1 MSLRPFTAAWSAE
14 PDVAPWIPPA
24 TTATALLLGA
34 TATMLLA
41 HGRAAQLRF
50 NVRASRALA
59 QRSARA
65 DAPRTQPAAGFAAA
79 AAACACAAALARDS
93 ALLALPLPPGAL
105 AAVAPQSVRAW
116 RSGAFT
122 LQFLTRALTRFPA
135 APQLPGLALCS
146 AALAAFATLAFLLL
160 SAPKRRST
168 GSRATAPAKK
178 RGAAPAPA
186 SPRGRGVA
194 ASDSFS
200 FGAAAAEAATTPKL
214 GAKAKA
220 ATEFASGRKK
230 AQPAKR
236 APPAASPEPRAA
248 PEPAVSP
255 VASPTRGR
263 PATAKKGTSLIRCS
277 FAHCARISLPCAMR
291 CLIRRVPWLGADTL
305 APSSRAQLL
314 RCALRAPR
322 GVRLRRRRL
331 LTWRRPSRSSP
342 PPDSQARE
350 ARAPE
355 RAGREGRAAAIRAA
369 EGIRRRREKM
379 RALFLRWRRR
389 LPRPALFNDIHVMMR
404 RLRAVS
410 VPCFAR
416 LSA

>member
-50 NVRASRALA
+50 NVRAPWALA

-79 AAACACAAALARDS
+79 AAACACAAALATCAGRDS
-93 ALLALPLPPGAL
+93 ALRALPLPPGAL
-105 AAVAPQSVRAW
+105 AAVAPQSVRAL
-116 RSGAFT
+116 RVRAFT
-122 LQFLTRALTRFPA
+122 LQFVARVLTRFPA
-135 APQLPGLALCS
+135 PPQLPGLALCS

-160 SAPKRRST
+160 SAPKRRSA
-168 GSRATAPAKK
+168 GGRAAPPAKK

-186 SPRGRGVA
+186 SPRGRGAA

-220 ATEFASGRKK
+220 TEFASARAK

-263 PATAKKGTSLIRCS
+263 PATAKKGTSLICCDS
-277 FAHCARISLPCAMR
+277 YATCARISRPCAMR
-291 CLIRRVPWLGADTL
+291 CLG
-305 APSSRAQLL
+305 
-314 RCALRAPR
+314 
-322 GVRLRRRRL
+322 
-331 LTWRRPSRSSP
+331 
-342 PPDSQARE
+342 
-350 ARAPE
+350 
-355 RAGREGRAAAIRAA
+355 
-369 EGIRRRREKM
+369 
-379 RALFLRWRRR
+379 
-389 LPRPALFNDIHVMMR
+389 
-404 RLRAVS
+404 
-410 VPCFAR
+410 
-416 LSA
+416 

>member
-50 NVRASRALA
+50 DVRAPWALA
-59 QRSARA
+59 HRNARA
-65 DAPRTQPAAGFAAA
+65 DAPCTQPAAGFAAA
-79 AAACACAAALARDS
+79 AAACACAAALATCAGRDS

-105 AAVAPQSVRAW
+105 AAVAPQSVRAL
-116 RSGAFT
+116 RSRAFV
-122 LQFLTRALTRFPA
+122 LQFLARALTRFPA

-160 SAPKRRST
+160 SAPKSRSA
-168 GSRATAPAKK
+168 GGRAAAPAKK

-186 SPRGRGVA
+186 SPRGRGAV

-220 ATEFASGRKK
+220 ATEFASARAK

-263 PATAKKGTSLIRCS
+263 PATAKKG
-277 FAHCARISLPCAMR
+277 A
-291 CLIRRVPWLGADTL
+291 CLICPFM
-305 APSSRAQLL
+305 
-314 RCALRAPR
+314 
-322 GVRLRRRRL
+322 
-331 LTWRRPSRSSP
+331 
-342 PPDSQARE
+342 RE
-350 ARAPE
+350 ALPHSPHST
-355 RAGREGRAAAIRAA
+355 AGR
-369 EGIRRRREKM
+369 
-379 RALFLRWRRR
+379 
-389 LPRPALFNDIHVMMR
+389 
-404 RLRAVS
+404 
-410 VPCFAR
+410 
-416 LSA
+416 